1 MNDDILSWEIFV
13 LVYSNGSI
21 AETAEKLSIDAPTV
35 SKKLKGLE
43 KRLGVTLFDRNQ
55 RPFSPMPV
63 ASSIM
68 RRN

>member
-43 KRLGVTLFDRNQ
+43 KRLGVTLFDRN
-55 RPFSPMPV
+55 REFPAVSY
-63 ASSIM
+63 S
-68 RRN
+68 RRQEAR